1 MATQNSTIT
10 VKGKL
15 GNIVGYKGR
24 DGKRLARIRQTEVKN
39 PKTEGQ
45 VIQRMIMATASKAY
59 GRMKSICDHSFQGIN
74 YGAPSQSYFLKRA
87 MEDIR
92 KFVALSLPEFPET
105 LRNDPRAFVGLAEPE
120 SLANAGVGLLI
131 SQGTIPSVPVRLNTP
146 AEGAEP
152 VVEGFGSKIA
162 TDVEQQTIQVFMNA
176 LGAKVGYQMTFVG
189 IKQDGSFAYTRLIV
203 KTDATSE
210 QLNASMITELQ
221 NFMNGQESVFDNKSE
236 IGDVV
241 PGTNKGNIIITD
253 KQGTITQAGAVI
265 LSSKEGDVWQRSTQ
279 RLVWLSDAGDF
290 SPNFA
295 DNVLPMWQ
303 TGTTEINTE
312 NPYYLNNAKV

>member
-45 VIQRMIMATASKAY
+45 VIQRMILATASKAY
-59 GRMKSICDHSFQGIN
+59 GRMKSICDHSFQGIS

-92 KFVALSLPEFPET
+92 NFVAKSLPTFPEN
-105 LRNDPRAFVGLAEPE
+105 LRLNPEQFIGLAEPNA
-120 SLANAGVGLLI
+120 LAYAGVGLLI
-131 SQGTIPSVPVRLNTP
+131 SNGTIPSVPVRLNTP
-146 AEGAEP
+146 AEGEEA

-162 TDVEQQTIQVFMNA
+162 TATEQQTIQVFLNA
-176 LGAKVGYQMTFVG
+176 LGAKVGDQMTFVG
-189 IKQDGSFAYTRLIV
+189 IAQDGSFGYTRLIV
-203 KTDATSE
+203 KTNATTE
-210 QLNASMITELQ
+210 QLNTAISAELQ
-221 NFMNGQESVFDNKSE
+221 KFMSGQESAFDDNTRVGGVIPST
-236 IGDVV
+236 DD
-241 PGTNKGNIIITD
+241 GNIIITD
-253 KQGTITQAGAVI
+253 MQGTVTQAGAVI
-265 LSSKEGDVWQRSTQ
+265 LSRKEGDVWQRSTQ

-295 DNVLPMWQ
+295 DNVLAMWQ
-303 TGTTEINTE
+303 SGTTEITTE
-312 NPYYLNNAKV
+312 NPYYLNNAEL